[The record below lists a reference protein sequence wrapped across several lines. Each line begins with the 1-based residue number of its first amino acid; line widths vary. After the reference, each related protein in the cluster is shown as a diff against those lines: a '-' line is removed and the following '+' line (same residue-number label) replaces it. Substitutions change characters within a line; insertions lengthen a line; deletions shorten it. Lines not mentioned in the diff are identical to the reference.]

1 MELLV
6 KPDEGDRRRQLD
18 AVDDDI
24 RSADQTLDA
33 LARELQKPGI
43 STGEYNEIRSQ
54 YEDLEQYREM
64 LLVKKRQLGR

>member
-1 MELLV
+1 MEFS
-6 KPDEGDRRRQLD
+6 KKSDEGDRRRQLD

-24 RSADQTLDA
+24 RSADQTLGT

-54 YEDLEQYREM
+54 YEDLEQYRAM
-64 LLVKKRQLGR
+64 LLKKRQLGQ

>member
-1 MELLV
+1 MEFF
-6 KPDEGDRRRQLD
+6 KKSDEGDRRRQLD

-43 STGEYNEIRSQ
+43 LTGEYNEIRSQ